1 MAEIEEKLKNFEAI
15 CISEAKKQKKEL
27 EEKIKERTQNIIQ
40 NEIGNFKKK
49 QENKKNKILL
59 KLEKE
64 YNTNL
69 WNLENEYQQKD
80 VELNK
85 NIENKLFE
93 ELKTQFI
100 EITQSE
106 KYESYFKKNVYETI
120 NKISQKDNLIIFV
133 TKNDKIRFTNFLCN
147 LNYKIETIDDSN
159 IGGCIVQ
166 NIEES
171 INNTILENLKEK
183 INEYKGNI

>member
-1 MAEIEEKLKNFEAI
+1 MGNNLNNVMEQNNNQIQNINEINNLKNELTKANKI
-15 CISEAKKQKKEL
+15 IEKQKSTINDL
-27 EEKIKERTQNIIQ
+27 QN
-40 NEIGNFKKK
+40 
-49 QENKKNKILL
+49 
-59 KLEKE
+59 KLNN
-64 YNTNL
+64 YNTNINNYQTQIN
-69 WNLENEYQQKD
+69 NLKNIIIQKD

-106 KYESYFKKNVYETI
+106 KYESYFKKNDYETI

-166 NIEES
+166 NSEES